1 MQVDIKKM
9 REMRRFLSGTG
20 VKVRPGNAGVKG
32 RPVLEGSLTMP
43 LMPYHQRVIDAVID
57 LNNDPSRKVAVPSH
71 LANYAYHVKEQW
83 FREYNEMS
91 GPSLLDVLYCS
102 DD

>member
-1 MQVDIKKM
+1 MQVDIQKM

-20 VKVRPGNAGVKG
+20 VKIRLGNAGVKG

-43 LMPYHQRVIDAVID
+43 LMPYHQRVIDAMID
-57 LNNDPSRKVAVPSH
+57 LNDPSRKVAVPSH
-71 LANYAYHVKEQW
+71 LANYAYYVKEQW
-83 FREYNEMS
+83 FREYQEMS
-91 GPSLLDVLYCS
+91 GPSLAEVLCCN